1 MAESGGRIVRLL
13 SEWLWL
19 IPAGLVIGGYGTIIG
34 AGGGFIL
41 VPLLLLFYPHE
52 SPDTIA
58 SISLAVVFFNALSG
72 TIAYARLRRVD
83 YGSGLL
89 LSAATIPGAILGAL
103 TTSLIPRRP
112 FDLMVGVL
120 LVGVSAFLMIRPV
133 AAAGEYRGRFRFPRR
148 MVDRDGTAHAWSYN
162 PILGVAL
169 SIVIGFVSSLLGIG
183 GGFIHVPVMVNFL
196 NFPVHVAAATS
207 HFTLTVMTF
216 VGSTVHLVAGTLA
229 GTAYRVVPLAMGVVV
244 GAQVGARLA
253 QRMHGVWIIRAL
265 ILALVFVGIRLI
277 IKAL

>member
-1 MAESGGRIVRLL
+1 L

-19 IPAGLVIGGYGTIIG
+19 IPAGLMIGGYGTIIG

-41 VPLLLLFYPHE
+41 VPLLLLFYPRE

-72 TIAYARLRRVD
+72 TIAYARLKRVD

-89 LSAATIPGAILGAL
+89 LSLATVPGAVLGAL
-103 TTSLIPRRP
+103 TTALIPRRP
-112 FDLMVGVL
+112 FDFMVGAL
-120 LVGVSAFLMIRPV
+120 LVGISGFLMMRPTIE
-133 AAAGEYRGRFRFPRR
+133 AGEYRGRFRFARR
-148 MVDRDGTAHAWSYN
+148 MADRDGMVHVWSYN
-162 PILGVAL
+162 SVLAVGL
-169 SIVIGFVSSLLGIG
+169 SILIGFVSSMLGIG
-183 GGFIHVPVMVNFL
+183 GGFIHVPVMINLL

-216 VGSTVHLVAGTLA
+216 VGSFVHLVTGTLA
-229 GTAYRVVPLAMGVVV
+229 GTAYRVVPLSAGVIV

-265 ILALVFVGIRLI
+265 VLALAFVGLRLI